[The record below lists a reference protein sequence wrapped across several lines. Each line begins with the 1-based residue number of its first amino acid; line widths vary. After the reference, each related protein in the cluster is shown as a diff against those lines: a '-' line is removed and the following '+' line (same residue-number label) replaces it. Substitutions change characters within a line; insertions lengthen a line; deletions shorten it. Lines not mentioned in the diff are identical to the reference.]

1 MKVDCNRVVL
11 FRGHLAWS
19 RVYPLKRS
27 STVINYHLI
36 GSYKLMDSW
45 VNTRKSSL
53 DEEVTGE
60 SFSPASHAPSL
71 SQLITVY

>member
-1 MKVDCNRVVL
+1 MKVDCNRVDL
-11 FRGHLAWS
+11 FRGHLTWS
-19 RVYPLKRS
+19 RVCPLKRG

-45 VNTRKSSL
+45 MNMRKSSL
-53 DEEVTGE
+53 VKELTGE

>member
-11 FRGHLAWS
+11 FRGHLTWS
-19 RVYPLKRS
+19 RVCPLKRG
-27 STVINYHLI
+27 STVINYLI

-45 VNTRKSSL
+45 VNMRKSSL
-53 DEEVTGE
+53 VKELTGE